1 MKLFSK
7 KAGNKTINI
16 NGVNVRFT
24 NCIATVDDAFGEE
37 ALKLGLPDLYEDGKQ
52 PLFETPKEIQMKSDF
67 QDKED
72 WYQKEIVRLTTA
84 RDSYK
89 RRIEELEV
97 EVRNWK
103 AEYEK
108 ERELRIKEVEGSA
121 AESASDTTAAE
132 EALET
137 AVEENPAPTKT
148 EEVDEEALKRELM
161 AMRKEELLQFAE
173 EAGIDKA
180 ILEGKTK
187 VEIIQ
192 AIISPEK

>member
-16 NGVNVRFT
+16 NGVNVKFI
-24 NCIATVDDAFGEE
+24 NCIAQVDDDFGAEV
-37 ALKLGLPDLYEDGKQ
+37 LKLGLPDMYEDGKQ
-52 PLFETPKEIQMKSDF
+52 PLFETPREIQMKTDF

-89 RRIEELEV
+89 RRVEELEV
-97 EVRNWK
+97 EVCNWK

-121 AESASDTTAAE
+121 AESAAGTAPAE
-132 EALET
+132 EASET
-137 AVEENPAPTKT
+137 VVEENSAPTKT

-180 ILEGKTK
+180 TLEGKTK

>member
-16 NGVNVRFT
+16 NGVNVKFT
-24 NCIATVDDAFGEE
+24 NCIAQVDDDFGAEV
-37 ALKLGLPDLYEDGKQ
+37 LKLGLPDMYEDGKQ
-52 PLFETPKEIQMKSDF
+52 PLFETPKEIQMKTDF

-121 AESASDTTAAE
+121 VESATGAAAAE
-132 EALET
+132 EAPET
-137 AVEENPAPTKT
+137 AAEENPAPAKT

-173 EAGIDKA
+173 EAGIDKVT
-180 ILEGKTK
+180 LEGKTK

>member
-1 MKLFSK
+1 MKLFNK
-7 KAGNKTINI
+7 KAGNRVINI
-16 NGVNVRFT
+16 NGTNVKFT

-52 PLFETPKEIQMKSDF
+52 PLFETPKEIQMKTDF

-89 RRIEELEV
+89 RRVEELEV

-121 AESASDTTAAE
+121 AESAAGTAPAE
-132 EALET
+132 EASET
-137 AVEENPAPTKT
+137 VVEENSAPTKT

-180 ILEGKTK
+180 TLEGKTK

>member
-121 AESASDTTAAE
+121 VESASDTTAAE

-137 AVEENPAPTKT
+137 AAEENLAPTKT